1 MRRRNILRLGLGE
14 AIGGALSPDDSTM
27 APARAQTVLGWNQLA
42 LQALRM
48 QSGMPGTPSPAHT
61 LAILHTCMYNA
72 WAAYDDDARQ
82 TPPGVAVR
90 LPRAE
95 RSAASKADAMS
106 HAAYLALS
114 ALFPLQKPVFD
125 ACMARLGLD
134 AARPPAQFSP
144 AGIGLAQA
152 IGMLDAYRRDGA
164 LRFATAAPAHAHALT
179 IDPEPTAAGML
190 ETQAAPLHWC
200 RLAHDVSARNAYD
213 DDRDVLL
220 YFVLSNALADAE
232 LAGVDGGTAAA
243 EVLRSF
249 TGSDRSGATADGSG
263 MEDPGGACFSS
274 IAAQDGGA
282 RARVDMAEGRQVGA
296 RVFDKARRYWQG
308 KL

>member
-1 MRRRNILRLGLGE
+1 MRRRNILRLGSGE
-14 AIGGALSPDDSTM
+14 AIGGALAPDDSTM
-27 APARAQTVLGWNQLA
+27 APARAGTVLGWNQLA

-48 QSGMPGTPSPAHT
+48 QPGMPGTPPAAHA

-82 TPPGVAVR
+82 TPHGVAVR

-125 ACMARLGLD
+125 DCMARLGLD

-152 IGMLDAYRRDGA
+152 IGMLDAYRRDCA
-164 LRFATAAPAHAHALT
+164 LRFATAAPAHALT
-179 IDPEPTAAGML
+179 IDPEPAAAGML
-190 ETQAAPLHWC
+190 ETQAAPLRWC
-200 RLAHDVSARNAYD
+200 RLAHGVSARDAYD

-220 YFVLSNALADAE
+220 YFVLSNALADAA
-232 LAGVDGGTAAA
+232 LADADGGAAAA

-249 TGSDRSGATADGSG
+249 TGSDRSGGSADGSAIA
-263 MEDPGGACFSS
+263 DASGACFSS
-274 IAAQDGGA
+274 IAAQDA
-282 RARVDMAEGRQVGA
+282 RAHARVDMAEGRQIGA
-296 RVFDKARRYWQG
+296 RVFDKARRYWHG

>member
-1 MRRRNILRLGLGE
+1 MRRRNFLRLGSGE
-14 AIGGALSPDDSTM
+14 AIGGALAPDASSM
-27 APARAQTVLGWNQLA
+27 APARAKTALGWNQLV
-42 LQALRM
+42 LQALRT
-48 QSGMPGTPSPAHT
+48 QSGMPGTPTATHA

-82 TPPGVAVR
+82 TPHGVAVR

-95 RSAASKADAMS
+95 RSAASKAEAMS

-125 ACMARLGLD
+125 GCMARLGLD
-134 AARPPAQFSP
+134 AAIPPAQFSP

-152 IGMLDAYRRDGA
+152 IGMLDAYRRDGD
-164 LRFATAAPAHAHALT
+164 LRFATAAPGRALT
-179 IDPEPTAAGML
+179 DGPEPAAAAML
-190 ETQAAPLHWC
+190 ETQAVPLRWC
-200 RLAHDVSARNAYD
+200 RLAHGVSARNAYD

-232 LAGVDGGTAAA
+232 LAGADVGAAAA

-249 TGSDRSGATADGSG
+249 TGSDRSGGAADGSG
-263 MEDPGGACFSS
+263 MADTSGACFSG
-274 IAAQDGGA
+274 IAAQDA
-282 RARVDMAEGRQVGA
+282 RADAHTDMAEGRHVGA

>member
-1 MRRRNILRLGLGE
+1 MRRRNFLRLGSGE
-14 AIGGALSPDDSTM
+14 AIGGALAPGASSM
-27 APARAQTVLGWNQLA
+27 APARAQTVLDWNQSV
-42 LQALRM
+42 LQALRT
-48 QSGMPGTPSPAHT
+48 QSGMPGTPPAAHA

-82 TPPGVAVR
+82 TPHGVAVR

-114 ALFPLQKPVFD
+114 ALFPLQKPAFD
-125 ACMARLGLD
+125 DCMARLGLD

-164 LRFATAAPAHAHALT
+164 LRFGTASPGRALT
-179 IDPEPTAAGML
+179 DGPEPAAAAML
-190 ETQAAPLHWC
+190 ETQAVPLRWC
-200 RLAHDVSARNAYD
+200 RLAHGVSARDAHD

-232 LAGVDGGTAAA
+232 LAGADVGTAAA

-249 TGSDRSGATADGSG
+249 TGSDRSDGAADGSG
-263 MEDPGGACFSS
+263 MADTSGACYSS
-274 IAAQDGGA
+274 IAAQDACA
-282 RARVDMAEGRQVGA
+282 RAHANMAEGRHVGA